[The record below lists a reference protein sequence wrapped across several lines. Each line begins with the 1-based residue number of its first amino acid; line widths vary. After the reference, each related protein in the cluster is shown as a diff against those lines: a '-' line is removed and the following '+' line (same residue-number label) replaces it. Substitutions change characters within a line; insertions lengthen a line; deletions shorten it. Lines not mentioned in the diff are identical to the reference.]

1 MAINDGVPGTL
12 FSDILDDKETV
23 EAERLA
29 AAFSNKSPRIVS
41 PTVSGFLN
49 SFNDRSEFSSTFKL
63 DGCDIDY
70 YDDKELE
77 KYDTT
82 PRTEDSALQSLEELT
97 KSTGDF
103 IKKVS
108 EIRSS
113 YLSINEIKQSNMESF
128 ENAFMRMLG
137 MPSEA
142 DLDGSEKIIYI
153 SPSAVNLDKLTRM
166 ITTVNGLLG
175 NVTSIDPQSDRFQ
188 DILLQRKIPV
198 DAERTK
204 NPADS
209 RHFDFNNVCVTDDA
223 LTKTLNDIAKGAVE
237 AQKDKD
243 KNVASGV
250 NPEDAII
257 SYNNPN
263 QLFRFYYLK
272 SVPLQDS
279 SIYNCIIEPEKIVL
293 KPFDKNSSVPI
304 NGIKPK
310 TSLLETI
317 IRIRLDRI
325 SGKPSIYSS
334 ESTDASSGLSK
345 EAVNV
350 DRDQI
355 TEVECF
361 LIQKLKRTLYLL
373 AEKYIHDTTQ
383 FSFNVVKNILET
395 GNYLEG
401 SSKDTESST
410 DKNKDKPLGS
420 STETVAKK
428 ESEIVDYGNDI
439 PRLEILKA
447 REDAILFLLKDTS
460 SSYNVGNSSA
470 VYSSIALQEGTIRA
484 TSGFDDVLSGPL
496 YSIFS
501 NKSNYLNKLIKEKKE
516 EIDKKYAKTGDAGQT
531 GSGPDSTGLEKN
543 RGSDLYTYSGVSP
556 EDFII
561 YMIAMLSIS
570 EDYLIGLLPK
580 ENRRN
585 LANIISNSVIGG
597 NSRRNDP
604 YGILRRVELPP
615 DQGGYPSVAD
625 SVNALGLI
633 VGKLYE
639 EYVSYARGQNNS
651 FYDELLEKSKIV
663 KSSGNKK

>member
-1 MAINDGVPGTL
+1 MAITDPVLGSL
-12 FSDILDDKETV
+12 FQDILEDDASAKQ
-23 EAERLA
+23 LA
-29 AAFSNKSPRIVS
+29 VAFSNKSPRIVS

-49 SFNDRSEFSSTFKL
+49 SFDDRSEFSSTFKL
-63 DGCDIDY
+63 DGCNINY
-70 YDDKELE
+70 YEEDLE

-82 PRTEDSALQSLEELT
+82 PKTEDSALQLLEELT
-97 KSTGDF
+97 KSTSDF

-113 YLSINEIKQSNMESF
+113 YISINEIQQSDMESY

-137 MPSEA
+137 MPSDA

-153 SPSAVNLDKLTRM
+153 SPSKVSLDKLTRM
-166 ITTVNGLLG
+166 ITNVSGLLG
-175 NVTSIDPQSDRFQ
+175 NISSTNSGSDKFQ

-198 DAERTK
+198 DAKKTK
-204 NPADS
+204 NTSTS
-209 RHFDFNNVCVTDDA
+209 RHFDFNNVSVTDHDFH
-223 LTKTLNDIAKGAVE
+223 KSLNDIAKEAVI
-237 AQKDKD
+237 AAGKDYKD
-243 KNVASGV
+243 ANVGSETDA
-250 NPEDAII
+250 EDAII
-257 SYNNPN
+257 SYNNPR

-279 SIYNCIIEPEKIVL
+279 SIYNCIVEPEKIVL
-293 KPFDKNSSVPI
+293 KPFDKNSSITV
-304 NGIKPK
+304 NGIRPK

-317 IRIRLDRI
+317 IRIRLDRT

-334 ESTDASSGLSK
+334 EATDASSGLSK

-383 FSFNVVKNILET
+383 LGFNVVKNLIET
-395 GNYLEG
+395 GNLPEIPK
-401 SSKDTESST
+401 KDTESSGG
-410 DKNKDKPLGS
+410 KGGS
-420 STETVAKK
+420 GDGSTQAIEK
-428 ESEIVDYGNDI
+428 EYKIIDYGNDI

-460 SSYNVGNSSA
+460 SSYNVGSSSA
-470 VYSSIALQEGTIRA
+470 SYSAIALQEGTIRA

-501 NKSNYLNKLIKEKKE
+501 DRSNYLDKLIRQKKE
-516 EIDKKYAKTGDAGQT
+516 EIDKKYSRTGDPGKS

-543 RGSDLYTYSGVSP
+543 RGSNLYTYIGVSP

-561 YMIAMLSIS
+561 YVIAMLAIS

-615 DQGGYPSVAD
+615 EQGGYPSVAD
-625 SVNALGLI
+625 SVNALALI

-639 EYVSYARGQNNS
+639 EYISFARGENS
-651 FYDELLEKSKIV
+651 KDGAFYKDLVERAKTIKSG
-663 KSSGNKK
+663 SGKK